1 MIGIPLGA
9 GIAVVAILAMLLWVP
24 NPFRQML
31 RDTASIRLGR
41 VKKAATTPIERELE
55 LIAGPQRVIEESQ
68 SQVQDLRGSLQH
80 ECNVL
85 MQRQDDLTAAEGQ
98 YYKAADDKSDSGI
111 DELVLLVADRE
122 QEVKIQQGVV
132 DGIEAAV
139 AAACSG
145 VDKARKELR
154 HVQLTIRSDEAK
166 AKATQALDAAARVME
181 AARSI
186 TANGGALREA
196 SGEVNRD
203 FEAARA
209 RVDGF
214 QGTPVERDL
223 KVMADRQEMSEL
235 RKRLDAKR
243 AAKSAPSS
251 VTGDAPSASAGQSQ

>member
-9 GIAVVAILAMLLWVP
+9 GIAVAAIIGMLLWVP

-31 RDTASIRLGR
+31 RDIAKIRFGR
-41 VKKAATTPIERELE
+41 VKKATTTPIERELE
-55 LIAGPQRVIEESQ
+55 LIAGPQRVVEESQ
-68 SQVQDLRGSLQH
+68 AQVQDLRGSLQH

-85 MQRQDDLTAAEGQ
+85 MQRQDDLNVAEAQ

-122 QEVKIQQGVV
+122 QEVTIQQGVV

-166 AKATQALDAAARVME
+166 AKATQALDAAARVMD

-214 QGTPVERDL
+214 QGNAADREL
-223 KVMADRQEMSEL
+223 KAMTDRQEMTEL

-243 AAKSAPSS
+243 AAKSQ
-251 VTGDAPSASAGQSQ
+251 TGEASAEVPAAGSQSQ

>member
-1 MIGIPLGA
+1 MIGIPLGL
-9 GIAVVAILAMLLWVP
+9 GIAIAAFIGLLLWVP

-31 RDTASIRLGR
+31 RDIAKIRLGR
-41 VKKAATTPIERELE
+41 VKKATSTPIERELE

-68 SQVQDLRGSLQH
+68 AQVQDLRGSLQH

-85 MQRQDDLTAAEGQ
+85 LQRQDDLATAEAQ

-132 DGIEAAV
+132 DGVEAAV

-166 AKATQALDAAARVME
+166 AKATQALDAAARVMD

-214 QGTPVERDL
+214 QGSPVEREL
-223 KVMADRQEMSEL
+223 KAMGDRQEMSEL

-243 AAKSAPSS
+243 AAKSQPDA
-251 VTGDAPSASAGQSQ
+251 GDGSQSQ